1 MLLTLKDQFLGR
13 DLDGMMSLAQ
23 KEGPKF
29 FARDPDLLINKAY
42 APGIKIS
49 ATKMAKWR
57 KEFESARKKELAEE
71 GEIRWL
77 RAENRNLNNR
87 ILSLEKENNT
97 LAHNLIQRSVKVCFR
112 VVLFVDINH
121 SKLSKQKKK
130 YCSVKS

>member
-1 MLLTLKDQFLGR
+1 
-13 DLDGMMSLAQ
+13 MSLAQ

-42 APGIKIS
+42 GAGIKIS
-49 ATKMAKWR
+49 TTKMSKWR

-97 LAHNLIQRSVKVCFR
+97 LAHNLIQRSVKVC
-112 VVLFVDINH
+112 
-121 SKLSKQKKK
+121 QK
-130 YCSVKS
+130 YI